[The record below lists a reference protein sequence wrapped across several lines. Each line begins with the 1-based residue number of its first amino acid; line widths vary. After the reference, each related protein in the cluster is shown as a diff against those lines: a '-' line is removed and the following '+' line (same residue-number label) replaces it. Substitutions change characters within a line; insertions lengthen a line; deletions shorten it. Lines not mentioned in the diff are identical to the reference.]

1 MLFSDNSQARIQ
13 FQPQVERSV
22 TACLRMSHLSQLP
35 GQTIWIM
42 EQSHFVYVIHPGVNP
57 LWQACRNMK
66 NSFNVAPAMS
76 APKMAGW
83 PRPNGLKFF
92 WLIGKIRPKTNNI
105 AQVAPKRCSG
115 CVTTFF

>member
-1 MLFSDNSQARIQ
+1 MRAEINRRYSGGLTYLNLGDGRY
-13 FQPQVERSV
+13 
-22 TACLRMSHLSQLP
+22 
-35 GQTIWIM
+35 
-42 EQSHFVYVIHPGVNP
+42 VYDIHPGVNP

-76 APKMAGW
+76 APKMADW

-92 WLIGKIRPKTNNI
+92 WLIGKIQAKTNNI
-105 AQVAPKRCSG
+105 AQVAPKRCSA

>member
-42 EQSHFVYVIHPGVNP
+42 EQSHFVCVTHPAVSP
-57 LWQACRNMK
+57 LRQACRNMK
-66 NSFNVAPAMS
+66 NSFNAAPAMS
-76 APKMAGW
+76 APKMADW
-83 PRPNGLKFF
+83 PRPNGPKFL
-92 WLIGKIRPKTNNI
+92 WLIGKIQAKTNNI
-105 AQVAPKRCSG
+105 AQVAPKRCSA